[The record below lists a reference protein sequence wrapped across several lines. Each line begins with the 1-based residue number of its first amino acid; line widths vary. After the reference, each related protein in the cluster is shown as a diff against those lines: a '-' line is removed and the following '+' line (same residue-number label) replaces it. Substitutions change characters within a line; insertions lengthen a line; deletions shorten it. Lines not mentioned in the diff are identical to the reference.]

1 MVEIIKTNGFS
12 YSWNIQGLSP
22 LKTFLLKEGNDVH
35 MVEGAG

>member
-1 MVEIIKTNGFS
+1 MVEIIETNGFS
-12 YSWNIQGLSP
+12 YFQNIQGLSD